1 MRISGTG
8 QTTANQGV
16 GAANLQQR
24 QQSFKSL
31 MTALQAGDLNG
42 AKAAYSSLTNGAQTI
57 SGNSPMAQLGHALQ
71 SGDLVRAQQVAKQ
84 MQASTSTGTKAVAAS
99 GNAVGGASSASG
111 SGSGDNSSGLLSVAA
126 AVATGGATAIRG
138 SLVNLM
144 A

>member
-1 MRISGTG
+1 MRISGTS

-16 GAANLQQR
+16 GAVNWPQR
-24 QQSFKSL
+24 QQGFKNL

-57 SGNSPMAQLGHALQ
+57 AGNSPMAQLGHALQ
-71 SGDLVRAQQVAKQ
+71 SGDLARAQQVAKQ
-84 MQASTSTGTKAVAAS
+84 MQANTNLKTTATT
-99 GNAVGGASSASG
+99 GNALGNASSGGNTGSSDSG
-111 SGSGDNSSGLLSVAA
+111 SGLLSAAA

-138 SLVNLM
+138 SLVNLL